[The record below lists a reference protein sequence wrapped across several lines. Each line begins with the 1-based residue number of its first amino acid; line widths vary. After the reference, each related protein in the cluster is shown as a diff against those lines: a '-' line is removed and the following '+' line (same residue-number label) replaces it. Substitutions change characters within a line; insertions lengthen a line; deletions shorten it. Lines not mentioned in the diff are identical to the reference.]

1 MTEGNFGGIYIEQSP
16 GLDKLIPALILL
28 QSKLEP
34 IPRDS
39 VGQRSKYASLA
50 SVHKEIRPVLVDCG
64 FATTSSM
71 CVLPDCSSGL
81 QFTLWHISG
90 QWIRGTMPLL
100 LAKDDAQSQ
109 GGAITYARRYCLQA
123 MVDAVSEDDDAQ
135 QATDSR
141 QGYQQRQPAL
151 AQRQAAAKPRQPTS
165 TGEVLPTCPSC
176 HSDSAVAHSKT
187 GSGYY
192 CFQRNGGCNT
202 AFYADSEPED
212 LEDAHTKYGGD

>member
-1 MTEGNFGGIYIEQSP
+1 MTEGNFNGIYIEQSP

-141 QGYQQRQPAL
+141 QGYQQRQPAP
-151 AQRQAAAKPRQPTS
+151 AQWQAAAKQPITA
-165 TGEVLPTCPSC
+165 TGEIMPTCPHCDTSQG
-176 HSDSAVAHSKT
+176 VGYSKT
-187 GSGYY
+187 NSGYY
-192 CFQRNGGCNT
+192 CFPRQGGCGKPF
-202 AFYADSEPED
+202 AGIDDPED